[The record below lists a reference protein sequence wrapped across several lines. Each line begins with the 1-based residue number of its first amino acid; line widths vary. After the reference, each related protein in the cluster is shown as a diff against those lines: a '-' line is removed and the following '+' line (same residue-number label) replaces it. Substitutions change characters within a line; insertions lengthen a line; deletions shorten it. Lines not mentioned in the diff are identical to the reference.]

1 MRRRMG
7 SLVEAWAWGTIILL
21 GTGMTTTV
29 GATCLLSSMSI
40 ETTTGGLAISGCY
53 RETVY
58 GGLYETTVW
67 TLEGSDIADSGTAA
81 IVADL
86 AGSVTS
92 DPVWTIGTVV
102 SNPTNT
108 WSDGYTAGLVVEST
122 ACIGDSPFW
131 ETNDPTEETKW
142 KCDSNGD
149 GEVSFDEVGD
159 FTSITCG
166 CVDENG
172 LLETPSPTPGVASSV
187 DLPTA
192 PPAPVDSPTPAA
204 SSAEPTLPPLP
215 LAQFSFQNSG
225 DELTRSP
232 L

>member
-1 MRRRMG
+1 MG

-86 AGSVTS
+86 VSPPPCCVHVMPWCLRQASRVCFPVNTRKLWHDTSV
-92 DPVWTIGTVV
+92 
-102 SNPTNT
+102 
-108 WSDGYTAGLVVEST
+108 
-122 ACIGDSPFW
+122 
-131 ETNDPTEETKW
+131 
-142 KCDSNGD
+142 
-149 GEVSFDEVGD
+149 
-159 FTSITCG
+159 
-166 CVDENG
+166 
-172 LLETPSPTPGVASSV
+172 
-187 DLPTA
+187 
-192 PPAPVDSPTPAA
+192 
-204 SSAEPTLPPLP
+204 
-215 LAQFSFQNSG
+215 
-225 DELTRSP
+225 
-232 L
+232 